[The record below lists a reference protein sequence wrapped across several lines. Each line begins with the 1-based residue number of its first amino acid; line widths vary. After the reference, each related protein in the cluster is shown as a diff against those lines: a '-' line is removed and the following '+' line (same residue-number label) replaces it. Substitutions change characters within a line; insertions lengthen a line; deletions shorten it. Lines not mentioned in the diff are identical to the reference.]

1 MMSADQAQRLR
12 EMVGAT
18 SKENIKAAKLDIKSI
33 SITSGKGGV
42 GKSNTSIAIAGALS
56 RLGHKV
62 LLLDGD
68 FGLANLHILLG
79 IAPHYNLS
87 HVANG
92 ECNIDDIISD
102 GPAGIKLI
110 PGANGVM
117 ALADSKPALISDLLK
132 SLKKVENHFDYLI
145 VDGGAGI
152 HDTALKLTTS
162 ADRAI
167 VVITP
172 EPTSLADAY
181 AVIKNAASRGYT
193 KLSVIV
199 NMAENDNE
207 GKEAYLKLAA
217 MSQKYLDF
225 EPTLLGI
232 IPFDRLIPKLIRS
245 QKNFFIDNHDSRLS
259 IRAGNIAR
267 MLTGVKPVDN
277 RGFFEKIFRG
287 GK

>member
-1 MMSADQAQRLR
+1 MADQAQKLR
-12 EMVGAT
+12 EMAGAKR
-18 SKENIKAAKLDIKSI
+18 SVSGPINKLAIKSI

-42 GKSNTSIAIAGALS
+42 GKSNTSIAIAAALS
-56 RLGHKV
+56 QQGNRV

-87 HVANG
+87 HLAKG
-92 ECNIDDIISD
+92 ECSIEDILSD

-110 PGANGVM
+110 PGASGVM
-117 ALADSKPALISDLLK
+117 ALADSNPKVISNIITD
-132 SLKKVENHFDYLI
+132 LKKIEDHFDYLI
-145 VDGGAGI
+145 IDGGAGI
-152 HDTALKLTTS
+152 HETALKLTTS

-181 AVIKNAASRGYT
+181 AVVKNAAARGYT

-199 NMAENDNE
+199 NMAENDEE

-217 MSQKYLDF
+217 LSQKYLDF

-232 IPFDRLIPKLIRS
+232 IPFDRTIPKLIRS
-245 QKNFFIDNHDSRLS
+245 QKNFFIEKEGSKLS
-259 IRAGNIAR
+259 VRAGNIAR
-267 MLTGVKPVDN
+267 MLTGVRPIDN
-277 RGFFEKIFRG
+277 RGFFAKILNRG
-287 GK
+287 

>member
-1 MMSADQAQRLR
+1 MMTADQAQKLR
-12 EMVGAT
+12 EMAADAA
-18 SKENIKAAKLDIKSI
+18 SKEKKNSKKLSIKSI

-42 GKSNTSIAIAGALS
+42 GKSNTSIALAAALTK
-56 RLGHKV
+56 LGHKV

-92 ECNIDDIISD
+92 ECEIEDVISD
-102 GPAGIKLI
+102 GPSGIKLI
-110 PGANGVM
+110 PGASGVM
-117 ALADSKPALISDLLK
+117 ALADSKPSLVRNLLSSLK
-132 SLKKVENHFDYLI
+132 SVEKHFDYLI

-152 HDTALKLTTS
+152 HDTALRLTIS
-162 ADRAI
+162 SDRAI
-167 VVITP
+167 VIITP

-181 AVIKNAASRGYT
+181 AVIKNASARGFT

-199 NMAENDNE
+199 NMAENDFE
-207 GKEAYLKLAA
+207 GKEAYLKLAS
-217 MSQKYLDF
+217 MSQKYLNF

-232 IPFDRLIPKLIRS
+232 IPFDRTIPKLIRS
-245 QKNFFIDNHDSRLS
+245 QKNFFIDNGDSRLS

-267 MLTGVKPVDN
+267 MLAGIKPVDN
-277 RGFFEKIFRG
+277 RGFFEKIFNRG
-287 GK
+287 

>member
-1 MMSADQAQRLR
+1 MMTADQAQKLR
-12 EMVGAT
+12 EMAAGVAS
-18 SKENIKAAKLDIKSI
+18 SKNKKDNGLSLKSI

-42 GKSNTSIAIAGALS
+42 GKSNTSIALAAALS

-92 ECNIDDIISD
+92 ECEIGDIISD

-110 PGANGVM
+110 PGASGVM
-117 ALADSKPALISDLLK
+117 ALADSKPSLVKSLLLNLK
-132 SLKKVENHFDYLI
+132 SVENQFDYLI

-152 HDTALKLTTS
+152 HDTALRLTTS
-162 ADRAI
+162 SDRAI
-167 VVITP
+167 VIITP

-181 AVIKNAASRGYT
+181 AVIKNAAARGFT

-207 GKEAYLKLAA
+207 GKEAYLRLAS
-217 MSQKYLDF
+217 MSEKYLNF

-232 IPFDRLIPKLIRS
+232 IPFDRTIPKLIRS
-245 QKNFFIDNHDSRLS
+245 QKNFFIDNADSHLS
-259 IRAGNIAR
+259 VRAGNIAR
-267 MLTGVKPVDN
+267 MLTGIRPVDN
-277 RGFFEKIFRG
+277 RGFFEKIFKRG
-287 GK
+287 

>member
-1 MMSADQAQRLR
+1 MMSADQAQKLR
-12 EMVGAT
+12 EMVGT
-18 SKENIKAAKLDIKSI
+18 EKKTVSKSFSIKSI

-42 GKSNTSIAIAGALS
+42 GKSNTSIAIAAALS

-87 HVANG
+87 HVAKG
-92 ECNIDDIISD
+92 ECELEDIISE

-110 PGANGVM
+110 PGASGVM
-117 ALADSKPALISDLLK
+117 SLADSRPSIVNDLIKGLK
-132 SLKKVENHFDYLI
+132 SFEHHFDYLI

-152 HDTALKLTTS
+152 HDTALRLTTS
-162 ADRAI
+162 SDRAI
-167 VVITP
+167 VIITP

-181 AVIKNAASRGYT
+181 AVIKNASTRNFT

-199 NMAENDNE
+199 NMAENDEE
-207 GKEAYLKLAA
+207 GKEAFLKLAA
-217 MSQKYLDF
+217 MSQKYLNF

-232 IPFDRLIPKLIRS
+232 IPYDRSIPKLIRS
-245 QKNFFIDNHDSRLS
+245 QKNFFIDNNDSRLS

-267 MLTGVKPVDN
+267 ILTGVKPLDN
-277 RGFFEKIFRG
+277 RSFFDKLFKRG
-287 GK
+287 